1 MAHPRNCLGAWDACE
16 HGDRRQRCPG
26 PPDAAAT
33 CELDA
38 LERRAFVGL
47 GECGYRVVGGGR
59 CSEVRPPHPSV
70 VPVEDT
76 GIARQ
81 EVDAEFGLEA
91 VWQRLAQAATADP
104 AAAGKLHD
112 ARTIG
117 PRDHDRHGTAGV
129 FDHGPY
135 LTPKRGNP
143 RREVPLGDVGALVAI
158 EERKKLLSEVWLF
171 NGATDEELTMLAELA
186 YEVTV
191 GPHVDIVNEN
201 EFGDE
206 LFLVVDGHAAVT
218 RDGVDLGVLNAGDFF
233 GEMALLGTG
242 VRTSTVRSVVAM
254 TLLGLRAEHFDDVL
268 ASHPMVARRV
278 LSVVVRRLDQTDR
291 RLVELEG
298 RPRTG

>member
-1 MAHPRNCLGAWDACE
+1 MVRARVRSRPLST
-16 HGDRRQRCPG
+16 RQ
-26 PPDAAAT
+26 
-33 CELDA
+33 
-38 LERRAFVGL
+38 
-47 GECGYRVVGGGR
+47 
-59 CSEVRPPHPSV
+59 
-70 VPVEDT
+70 
-76 GIARQ
+76 
-81 EVDAEFGLEA
+81 
-91 VWQRLAQAATADP
+91 P
-104 AAAGKLHD
+104 AAG
-112 ARTIG
+112 
-117 PRDHDRHGTAGV
+117 
-129 FDHGPY
+129 
-135 LTPKRGNP
+135 
-143 RREVPLGDVGALVAI
+143 VPLVDVGALVAI

-268 ASHPMVARRV
+268 VSHPMVARRV

-291 RLVELEG
+291 RLAELEG